1 MQGTVTDRSG
11 AIIPGAAV
19 TIANRDTGQS
29 LAVTTNAAGA
39 YNSGALIP
47 GNYDVRVEVKGFK
60 TVNES
65 VTPTTAATWPTSTRM
80 RQYKQSGQRTA
91 PLGVQALTRRRSIAL

>member
-1 MQGTVTDRSG
+1 MRSTRLFWVSVFLGIISCALGVPSPVQAQSTIATGSIQGTVTDRSG

-60 TVNES
+60 TVN
-65 VTPTTAATWPTSTRM
+65 
-80 RQYKQSGQRTA
+80 
-91 PLGVQALTRRRSIAL
+91 